1 MINEITDISPPSLEL
16 YLAGYNNMMYT
27 VHVHEQNMIMKPGSH
42 FISDLSCVMWLIN
55 LVQIAN
61 PIIAKVDP
69 ILYISVRMHVYVCKS
84 TTYEGTTCRK
94 KTVVIFPT

>member
-1 MINEITDISPPSLEL
+1 
-16 YLAGYNNMMYT
+16 
-27 VHVHEQNMIMKPGSH
+27 
-42 FISDLSCVMWLIN
+42 MWLIN